1 MSGESFSPKPPD
13 STPSDGSVDNSRRIS
28 AAKLFKRLS
37 KDKGQ
42 AMSETGIGAARKAME
57 GALRSLNEPRKTID
71 GTLKALKRMS
81 ISQDRSSGRSSPSGS
96 SDVNEQ
102 GNRKLAQAFR
112 KLGRAQIGL
121 SSLV

>member
-13 STPSDGSVDNSRRIS
+13 STSSDGSVDNSRRMS

-37 KDKGQ
+37 KGQ
-42 AMSETGIGAARKAME
+42 GMSETGIGDGKKAME

-102 GNRKLAQAFR
+102 GNKKLAQAFR
-112 KLGRAQIGL
+112 KLGKAQIGL
-121 SSLV
+121 SSLM